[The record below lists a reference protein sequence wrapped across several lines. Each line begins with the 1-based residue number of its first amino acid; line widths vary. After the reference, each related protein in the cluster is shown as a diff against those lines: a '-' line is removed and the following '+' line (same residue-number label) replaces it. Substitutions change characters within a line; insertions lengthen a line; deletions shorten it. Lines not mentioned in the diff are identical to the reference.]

1 MASPAGGASEGGN
14 NIVGV
19 NGAASGSYTYLCTV
33 CGAPLTPQEQRHC
46 VGNAD
51 YFCRACPPVA
61 PCGHHACA
69 LCAQFVLV
77 NLYLDDGRGGR
88 VMRTRAQLTVHRTM
102 SWASFVELVFA
113 ELQTPPPESRDTLR
127 MWVDN
132 HTTLLRMPWDI
143 ESGEDIIVQLVH
155 HIES

>member
-1 MASPAGGASEGGN
+1 MCGAS
-14 NIVGV
+14 
-19 NGAASGSYTYLCTV
+19 LDL
-33 CGAPLTPQEQRHC
+33 PEQHQRQC
-46 VGNAD
+46 VGTAV

-69 LCAQFVLV
+69 LCAEFVLV

-88 VMRTRAQLTVHRTM
+88 AMHTRAQLTVHRTM
-102 SWASFVELVFA
+102 AWARFVELVFA
-113 ELQTPPPESRDTLR
+113 ELETQPPQPRDTLR

-132 HTTLLRMPWDI
+132 HTTLLRMPGDI

-155 HIES
+155 HIET